1 LKIALQ
7 VADAL
12 VVAHANGVLHRD
24 LKPDN
29 IFLSQLPG
37 ESDHATVLDFGMSR
51 FRSEASKLR
60 TRVGAIMG
68 TPAYMAPEQLIDTSS
83 VDARADIYGL
93 GVTLYEVLTGKVPFE
108 ARSLMALTT
117 RVAREPPPPL
127 EELRPGLP
135 PALCKAVVRALAKSP
150 DDRFPDMAAFR
161 QALQACAGMAE
172 VDLDATFVHDGP
184 PPERTMI
191 VAPDQDQA
199 KTGLLVVED
208 LLRSGKGA
216 FDGEIPALERTRLVT
231 EPAVERP
238 RARAF
243 EEMLARDEP
252 IGLERTRIATE
263 PAAPRPDPKI
273 LEASRRGQPPPSAL
287 AKRSARVQ
295 TRMIVGVVLG
305 AGAVLLALIGLDI
318 LGKRLTRGSASP
330 PVDPPPSSAGR

>member
-1 LKIALQ
+1 
-7 VADAL
+7 
-12 VVAHANGVLHRD
+12 
-24 LKPDN
+24 
-29 IFLSQLPG
+29 
-37 ESDHATVLDFGMSR
+37 
-51 FRSEASKLR
+51 
-60 TRVGAIMG
+60 
-68 TPAYMAPEQLIDTSS
+68 MAPEQLIDTSS

-161 QALQACAGMAE
+161 QALQACAGMAK

-191 VAPDQDQA
+191 VAPDQGPGQDRVA
-199 KTGLLVVED
+199 GGRRF

-287 AKRSARVQ
+287 AKRLARVQ

-330 PVDPPPSSAGR
+330 PVRIRPPLRRGDDAAGSAPVR